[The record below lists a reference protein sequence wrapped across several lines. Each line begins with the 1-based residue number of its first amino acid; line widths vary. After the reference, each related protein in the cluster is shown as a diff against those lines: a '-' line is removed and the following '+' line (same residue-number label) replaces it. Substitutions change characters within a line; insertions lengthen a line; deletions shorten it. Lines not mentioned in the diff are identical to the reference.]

1 MLVMIQFP
9 RKISV
14 HPAVRSRQAQ
24 LYEPST
30 KYTYEKVVLRNKY
43 AHVCSTRRDNFYVTA
58 VSVNCDFGCE
68 K

>member
-1 MLVMIQFP
+1 MFVMIQFA

-14 HPAVRSRQAQ
+14 QPAVRSRQAQ

-30 KYTYEKVVLRNKY
+30 KYTYLKVVLRNKY
-43 AHVCSTRRDNFYVTA
+43 VRVCSTTRDNFYVTA
-58 VSVNCDFGCE
+58 VSVNCDFCCE